1 MDKKYIVKNCP
12 ALDDQGR
19 CFQGHVLLGTAFKEC
34 EEKDCLLKQMVK
46 MLKPH
51 ANFCDDCNGNELI
64 DCIDCTQGGKAIIAN
79 AVLEMLEISE

>member
-1 MDKKYIVKNCP
+1 
-12 ALDDQGR
+12 
-19 CFQGHVLLGTAFKEC
+19 
-34 EEKDCLLKQMVK
+34 MVK